1 MLAYFIKNHDYLL
14 SQKQL
19 LNDLW
24 SYDYYCDVRAVDTY
38 IKKSRKLF
46 RPLDYIKTIRKND
59 YIFSKGGS

>member
-24 SYDYYCDVRAVDTY
+24 SYDYYCDV
-38 IKKSRKLF
+38 
-46 RPLDYIKTIRKND
+46 
-59 YIFSKGGS
+59 